1 MVNFLGLFLVFLI
14 LGIPI
19 SLALGT
25 GGLVYLYFT
34 DNWMLVQALPQRML
48 AGVDQF
54 VLLTI
59 PLFLLAG
66 TLMNFGGLSGRMI
79 GFANALVGH
88 FRGGLSLVTV
98 LASILFAGISG
109 SAIAQASAIGSFMI
123 PAMARQGIP
132 AAYGAAL
139 VAMSAVIDPL
149 IPPSI
154 TMIIF
159 GVLSGASIAQM
170 FIAGIVPGILLGAA
184 LLVFAGWKAAR
195 NDYPRLPRV
204 PWRERGTAL
213 IAAMPA
219 LMLPVIIVGGVKSGI
234 FTVTESAAVAV
245 GYALIVGAL
254 HRELSMEKL
263 WQALWTTAV
272 ATSGLLFILAMASIV
287 AFALTIEQVPTRF
300 AETLLSIS
308 DNKLVILLMINIML
322 LILGKFLE
330 PISVMIVTMPILLK
344 VAAII
349 EMDLVQFGV
358 MVTLNVVIGMVT
370 PPVGVCLFVVCAIS
384 GQSISAV
391 SKEVLPM
398 FVICIALLAVVALVP
413 AVTLFL
419 PHLMMPV
426 AP

>member
-1 MVNFLGLFLVFLI
+1 VIAFLGIFATFLL

-19 SLALGT
+19 SLALGV
-25 GGLVYLYFT
+25 GGMAYLWLSG
-34 DNWMLVQALPQRML
+34 NGMLVVALPQRML
-48 AGVDQF
+48 QGIDQF

-66 TLMNFGGLSGRMI
+66 NLMNLGGLSSRMI

-98 LASILFAGISG
+98 LASTLFAGISG

-123 PAMARQGIP
+123 PAMAKQGIP

-159 GVLSGASIAQM
+159 GVLSGASIGQM
-170 FIAGIVPGILLGAA
+170 FIAGIVPGLILGVSLLGYAW
-184 LLVFAGWKAAR
+184 WKAAR
-195 NDYPRLPRV
+195 HDYPRMARI
-204 PWRERGTAL
+204 PWNERGKSL
-213 IAAMPA
+213 LAAIPA
-219 LMLPVIIVGGVKSGI
+219 LMLPVIIVGGVKTGV

-245 GYALIVGAL
+245 AYALLVGL
-254 HRELSMEKL
+254 MHRELSWDKI
-263 WQALWTTAV
+263 WQALITTAI
-272 ATSGLLFILAMASIV
+272 ATSGLLFILAMANIV
-287 AFALTIEQVPTRF
+287 AFVLTIQQVPKSF
-300 AETLLSIS
+300 ADMLLGVS

-330 PISVMIVTMPILLK
+330 PITVMIVTMPILLK
-344 VAAII
+344 VAAVID
-349 EMDLVQFGV
+349 MDLVQFGV

-384 GQSISAV
+384 GESLGAV
-391 SKEVLPM
+391 SREVMPM
-398 FVICIALLAVVALVP
+398 FLICIGLLALIALVP
-413 AVTLFL
+413 AVTLWL
-419 PHLMMPV
+419 PHFMTP